1 MIYKIGKVDKRPDNQ
16 KASEKEKEN
25 AKERVCNYKWS
36 DLNMVSDGITE
47 RVTYEQMQKGRQ

>member
-1 MIYKIGKVDKRPDNQ
+1 MIYKIGKVDKRSDNQ
-16 KASEKEKEN
+16 KPQRREKEN

-47 RVTYEQMQKGRQ
+47 RVT